1 MKSAFFHS
9 TELMRIRL
17 TLETIRETAAERVTD
32 LYKKVKEAVTT
43 EDLVLL
49 VWIVLVSFL
58 LYTGYCKF
66 GECGKIIGWYK
77 QLRF

>member
-1 MKSAFFHS
+1 MKSTFFHS
-9 TELMRIRL
+9 TELMGIRL
-17 TLETIRETAAERVTD
+17 SFEYTLETAAERVSA
-32 LYKKVKEAVTT
+32 LYKDIKEAVAT
-43 EDLVLL
+43 EDMVLL

>member
-1 MKSAFFHS
+1 MKSTFFHS
-9 TELMRIRL
+9 TELMRISL
-17 TLETIRETAAERVTD
+17 SFEHTLETAAKQVTA
-32 LYKKVKEAVTT
+32 LYKDIKEAVAT
-43 EDLVLL
+43 EDMVLL

-66 GECGKIIGWYK
+66 GEWGKIIGLYK